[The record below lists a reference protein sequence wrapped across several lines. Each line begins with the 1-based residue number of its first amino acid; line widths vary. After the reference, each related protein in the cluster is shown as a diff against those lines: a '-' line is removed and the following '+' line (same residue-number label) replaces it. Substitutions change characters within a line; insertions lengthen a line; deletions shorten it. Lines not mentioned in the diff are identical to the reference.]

1 MERRYYKAINFD
13 LDTRLLNQYHPTK
26 GYHNAYYDMRKFFK
40 HHGFYHKQGSGY
52 VSQQKISSQDIYL
65 LIDALYEENDW
76 IAYCVKEFDV
86 TNIGTQYELA
96 ADIRANLDKDEFAI

>member
-1 MERRYYKAINFD
+1 
-13 LDTRLLNQYHPTK
+13 
-26 GYHNAYYDMRKFFK
+26 MRKFFK

-96 ADIRANLDKDEFAI
+96 AYIRANLDKDEFAI